1 MTCFLN
7 TKYRNC
13 PAIDAFVGDRF
24 TRKSNLSAA
33 MKETNQSELSLGGQ
47 KPLWI
52 STQSLQE
59 DKDELMPI
67 LKEETNDY
75 SNDVIWTCSP
85 ASDFEKCK
93 LFCQGGWEYGNINH
107 MDGIE
112 DACVVVF
119 EMPSKDNASFIDGQ
133 THLSRLFTRA
143 RNCLIL
149 ITEEK
154 VTRYLSP
161 KIFYYQFLC

>member
-1 MTCFLN
+1 MQ
-7 TKYRNC
+7 
-13 PAIDAFVGDRF
+13 
-24 TRKSNLSAA
+24 
-33 MKETNQSELSLGGQ
+33 ETNQSELSLGGQ

-85 ASDFEKCK
+85 ASDFGKCK
-93 LFCQGGWEYGNINH
+93 PFCQGGWEYANINH

-112 DACVVVF
+112 AACVVVF
-119 EMPSKDNASFIDGQ
+119 GVPTPDSVSLAEGQ

-143 RNCLIL
+143 RNSLII

-154 VTRYLSP
+154 VTRYLHQKHSIIDLYAGILSQNKNLARFRILGP
-161 KIFYYQFLC
+161 TGEHHSRIYP